1 MQTEMKINKY
11 IILSLATAATVSL
24 NSCDFLDREPLDFGN
39 ETSYFQEDT
48 DLEIFV
54 NDLYEML
61 PTNNN
66 LYGGTYSEDRE
77 SDNQAGPSAQS
88 LFYEGDKKVPDID
101 GTDWQ
106 EAFEYMRAVNYFIN
120 MTEEKYDDISGEE
133 ALIAHYL
140 GEGYFFRAYTMYNLL
155 REYGDAPI
163 YTVVLEDDSEQL
175 AQAYKRYPRNEVARF
190 ILVQCDSAISKMQDA
205 APESG
210 RLCKDAARML
220 KSRVALFEATW
231 EKYHAGTCFVP
242 GNSKWPGYSYW
253 PDFAWEAGSAE
264 GEINYF
270 LDQCIEVSAE
280 VADARPLDS
289 DYQAMFNST
298 DAFGDDDEVI
308 LARYY
313 LTGVLTHS
321 CSAYLKSGGGC
332 GLTRALVNSFLMTNG
347 LPIYDEDS
355 GYQGDATSYEEFQGR
370 DTRLTG
376 SARAAGSFINTTLV
390 DGKYVNDTVYYYKP
404 YIWLSGNEK
413 ATTGYEV
420 CKWLSDDT
428 DQRVQYEC
436 TTSVPIFRSAEARL
450 NYLEAYYLRYGNL
463 GGNCDTYWR
472 ELRERAG
479 VDTDY
484 TTTIAATD
492 LSQEND
498 LAVYSKGE
506 EIDVTLYNIRR
517 ERRCEYVA
525 EGMRLDDLKRWR
537 SLDSMVDYQIE
548 GFNLWETMYTMYTSA
563 QRAADVVSQSSVSTY
578 IRPLQISSTSV
589 AYGGYNFPKPHY
601 LEPIPVSEFT
611 LSVSSETGETTL
623 YQNPGWP
630 SDVSGTADYDYDC
643 D

>member
-1 MQTEMKINKY
+1 MKINKY
-11 IILSLATAATVSL
+11 LVIALATALTASVS
-24 NSCDFLDREPLDFGN
+24 SCDFLDREPLDFGN
-39 ETSYFQEDT
+39 ETSYYQADT
-48 DLEIFV
+48 DLEIAV
-54 NDLYEML
+54 NDFYEML

-77 SDNQAGPSAQS
+77 SDNQAGPSAQT
-88 LFYEGDKKVPDID
+88 LFYEGDKKTEDID
-101 GTDWQ
+101 GSDW
-106 EAFEYMRAVNYFIN
+106 ESAFIYMRGINYFIN
-120 MTEEKYDDISGEE
+120 KTEENYDNISGEQD
-133 ALIAHYL
+133 LIDHYL

-155 REYGDAPI
+155 RQYGDAPI
-163 YTVVLEDDSEQL
+163 YTEVLSDDSEEL
-175 AQAYKRYPRNEVARF
+175 AQASIRYPRNEVMRF
-190 ILVQCDSAISKMQDA
+190 ILIQCDSAISKMQDA

-220 KSRVALFEATW
+220 KSRAALYEATW

-242 GNSKWPGYSYW
+242 GNSKWVGASTW
-253 PDFAWEAGSAE
+253 PNFSWTAGSAE
-264 GEINYF
+264 AEINFF
-270 LDQCIEVSAE
+270 LDECIEASAT

-289 DYQAMFNST
+289 DYQAMFNT
-298 DAFGDDDEVI
+298 DDVFGDDDEVV

-347 LPIYDEDS
+347 LPIYDENS
-355 GYQGDATSYEEFQGR
+355 GYQGDATSYLEFQGR
-370 DTRLTG
+370 DERLTG
-376 SARAAGSFINTTLV
+376 SARAAGSYIETSLV
-390 DGKYVNDTVYYYKP
+390 DGKYVNDTIYYYKP
-404 YIWLSGNEK
+404 YIYNSGNEK

-420 CKWLSDDT
+420 CKWLSDET
-428 DQRVQYEC
+428 AQRVQYEC

-450 NYLEAYYLRYGNL
+450 NYLEAYYLRYGTL

-472 ELRERAG
+472 ELRARAG
-479 VDTDY
+479 VDEDY
-484 TTTIAATD
+484 TATIAATD

-498 LAVYSKGE
+498 LGVYSKGVE
-506 EIDVTLYNIRR
+506 VDVTLYNIRR

-548 GFNLWETMYTMYTSA
+548 GFNLWEEIYKMYDSGQIDA
-563 QRAADVVSQSSVSTY
+563 SVVSQSSVSTY
-578 IRPLQISSTSV
+578 LRPLQISSTSA

-601 LEPIPVSEFT
+601 LEPIPLSEFLLTVSEA
-611 LSVSSETGETTL
+611 TGETTL

-630 SDVSGTADYDYDC
+630 TTVAGTADYDYDC